1 VKEGMRLVRR
11 GKVKDVYEVSEGRL
25 VFVFSDRVSAF
36 DVVLPTPIPR
46 KGEVLCRFAEFFFNR
61 LGYPHHMIRRIDER
75 SIEVKRLRMV
85 PIELVVRGYIYGSLY
100 ERMIKGEVDLG
111 VEPVLAA
118 ELPEPLFD
126 PTTKSDV
133 KDVPVTEA
141 EILKMGVLGRDELEH
156 LREVSIEIYRKIS
169 DLARRAG
176 FILADL
182 KLEFG
187 RDEDGKL
194 LLADSIGP
202 DEFRLWPVESY
213 RPGRPQESFD
223 KQIVRDWLIRIGYR
237 ERLEEAR
244 RKGLPPPPP
253 PELPEEIVRTTSMR
267 YIEAFERL
275 TGERL

>member
-1 VKEGMRLVRR
+1 MKEGMRLVRR

>member
-1 VKEGMRLVRR
+1 MRLVRR

>member
-1 VKEGMRLVRR
+1 MRLVRR

-46 KGEVLCRFAEFFFNR
+46 KGEVLCRFAECFFSR